1 MTGAVA
7 VFVKTPGLTAPKT
20 RLAASIGPDAAGEF
34 YHHSLDA
41 VEETVSRFLKPRADW
56 IARWAVAEEEGVSH
70 PRWQSF
76 GARHTGPG
84 DLGARMWRIYEGLR
98 RVHGRVFLIGADA
111 PQLTAQHL
119 KAAEK
124 VLDSHD
130 FVFGPASDGGFWL
143 FGGRRVVPK
152 EVWTVPRYSTAHARS
167 DLEQAMIEAG
177 LQKPAHLLPLTDV
190 DEVADLAALA
200 QEMPKSRTVS
210 QRKIMGWVKRMEQA

>member
-84 DLGARMWRIYEGLR
+84 DLGTRMWRIYEGLR

-124 VLDSHD
+124 
-130 FVFGPASDGGFWL
+130 A
-143 FGGRRVVPK
+143 
-152 EVWTVPRYSTAHARS
+152 WTA
-167 DLEQAMIEAG
+167 
-177 LQKPAHLLPLTDV
+177 
-190 DEVADLAALA
+190 
-200 QEMPKSRTVS
+200 
-210 QRKIMGWVKRMEQA
+210 